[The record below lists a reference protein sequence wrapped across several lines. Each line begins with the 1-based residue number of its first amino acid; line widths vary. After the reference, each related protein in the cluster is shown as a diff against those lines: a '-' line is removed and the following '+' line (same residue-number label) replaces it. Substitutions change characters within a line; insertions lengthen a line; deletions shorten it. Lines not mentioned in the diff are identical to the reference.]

1 MHRAF
6 GLHQG
11 NLLEEDRLLLMLL
24 EIIDMLPSKQCL
36 RSQRGRWT
44 NGERVGASSVKQ
56 NGQRKAQLKRTQL

>member
-1 MHRAF
+1 
-6 GLHQG
+6 
-11 NLLEEDRLLLMLL
+11 MLL

-44 NGERVGASSVKQ
+44 NGERVGASSLKQ